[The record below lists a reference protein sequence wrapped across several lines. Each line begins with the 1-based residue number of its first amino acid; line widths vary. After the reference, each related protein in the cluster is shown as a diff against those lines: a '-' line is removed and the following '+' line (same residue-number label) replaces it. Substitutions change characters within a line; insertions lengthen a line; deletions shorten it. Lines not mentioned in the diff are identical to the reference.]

1 MSAVVCGKRSYFDEI
16 PAPNSGSSSPPS
28 AKKLRCSSSTS
39 PVRFPV
45 SPPPPSPSPSLIDQL
60 RAQFPDFD
68 TELLE
73 KALEECGYNLDAANK
88 CLNEMRLGLAQGKSC
103 GNVEVNANMQSGAWP
118 TNGVVMPTEDHTVQG
133 NIPIDGVHWVDMFVR
148 EMMSATSIDDA
159 RARASR
165 LLVAL
170 EKTICVQAGAEA
182 AQNIQKE
189 NMMLKEQ
196 AEGLLREN
204 GILKRAVAIQH
215 ERQKEL
221 DDKNQEVQQLK
232 QLVTQ
237 YQEQLRTLQV
247 NNYALKL
254 HLQQAQ
260 QSNSMPG
267 HFHPDIF

>member
-1 MSAVVCGKRSYFDEI
+1 M
-16 PAPNSGSSSPPS
+16 
-28 AKKLRCSSSTS
+28 
-39 PVRFPV
+39 
-45 SPPPPSPSPSLIDQL
+45 
-60 RAQFPDFD
+60 
-68 TELLE
+68 
-73 KALEECGYNLDAANK
+73 DAANK

-103 GNVEVNANMQSGAWP
+103 GNVEVNANMQS
-118 TNGVVMPTEDHTVQG
+118 GVVMPTEDHTVQG